1 MEREGDMK
9 KMKWLW
15 LIAVVCILAA
25 CGGGGG
31 YAGTTGSSPSGSGS
45 GGGSG
50 GGSSSSDSTANGDSA
65 AATATDFQFAF
76 DKRNISNSGSDSAK
90 LTVTALD
97 SNNNVV
103 AGVPIMVKVDTA
115 TFTQSAKV
123 TDEKGKYSGVIEI
136 GQDKSNRSVT
146 VTISMGALRKSSTL
160 SVIGTVI
167 TANLIPANPSPGQT
181 VNLELAVKDSLG
193 NAIAGAPVDIS
204 GTLVPS
210 KTYTANESGT
220 ISLSF
225 QAPNSTGSYKLLA
238 NGMGATLARDVQV
251 NSAQSISS
259 AQGTISSASLSVA
272 PTVISPNIS
281 GSTANRSSIKA
292 KFLDTSEAGIKNIRV
307 QFKIVSNPISGEAI
321 SVGDGVIYTDD
332 DGEATADYIP
342 GSTSSAN
349 DGVEIRA
356 CYKSTDFSDTDLL
369 NNCANLRGT
378 RNAGVTEGQKLTVA
392 AEPVSIA
399 ISDYSKLEKGTSG
412 IDYLDKLLIQVTDA
426 AGQSVADAVVSA
438 IVNITHYGKGV
449 YGGDYD
455 LGFIPPPANYASQD
469 NVTPTANRRIWC
481 SNEDVNRNAAIDLNE
496 DKNSNVTLQPE
507 QAAISLTY
515 VDPKKK
521 TDANGQML
529 IKLSYGQRFATWLAY
544 TVTVTTKVKNS
555 EGSTSMRFITSY
567 TEDDKDKGTFRK
579 PPYGTGRCDS
589 PN

>member
-1 MEREGDMK
+1 MK
-9 KMKWLW
+9 KMQWLW
-15 LIAVVCILAA
+15 LIVVVLSLVA

-31 YAGTTGSSPSGSGS
+31 SPGTVGSTPSGSGS
-45 GGGSG
+45 GGSPAG
-50 GGSSSSDSTANGDSA
+50 GPGNEDRN
-65 AATATDFQFAF
+65 ATMATDFQFAF
-76 DKRNISNSGSDSAK
+76 DKRYISNSGSDSAK

-103 AGVPIMVKVDTA
+103 AGVPIVVKVDTA
-115 TFTQSAKV
+115 TFTQTAKV
-123 TDEKGKYSGVIEI
+123 TDEKGKYSGIIEI

-167 TANLIPANPSPGQT
+167 TANLIPANPSPDQQ
-181 VNLELAVKDSLG
+181 VRLELAVKDSLG

-210 KTYTANESGT
+210 TTSNTNESGT

-225 QAPNSTGSYKLLA
+225 QAPNSAGPYKLLA

-251 NSAQSISS
+251 NSAQSIPS
-259 AQGTISSASLSVA
+259 AQGVISSASLSVA
-272 PTVISPNIS
+272 PTVISPNTS

-307 QFKIVSNPISGEAI
+307 QFKITSNPISGEAI
-321 SVGDGVIYTDD
+321 SVGDGVVYTDD
-332 DGEATADYIP
+332 NGEATADYIP

-349 DGVEIRA
+349 DGVEIKA
-356 CYKSTDFSDTDLL
+356 CYKSTDFLDTDLL
-369 NNCANLRGT
+369 NNCANLRG
-378 RNAGVTEGQKLTVA
+378 RNIGVTEGQKLTVA

-455 LGFIPPPANYASQD
+455 LGFMPPPANYASQD

-496 DKNSNVTLQPE
+496 DKNSNGTLEPE

-567 TEDDKDKGTFRK
+567 TEDDKDKGTFHK

>member
-1 MEREGDMK
+1 M
-9 KMKWLW
+9 
-15 LIAVVCILAA
+15 
-25 CGGGGG
+25 
-31 YAGTTGSSPSGSGS
+31 
-45 GGGSG
+45 
-50 GGSSSSDSTANGDSA
+50 
-65 AATATDFQFAF
+65 ATDFQFAF
-76 DKRNISNSGSDSAK
+76 DKRYISNSGSDSAK

-103 AGVPIMVKVDTA
+103 AGVPIVVKVDTA
-115 TFTQSAKV
+115 TFTQTVKV

-136 GQDKSNRSVT
+136 GQDKSNRSLT

-160 SVIGTVI
+160 SIIGTVI
-167 TANLIPANPSPGQT
+167 TANLIPANPSPDQQ
-181 VNLELAVKDSLG
+181 VRLELAVKDSLG

-210 KTYTANESGT
+210 TTSNTNESGT

-225 QAPNSTGSYKLLA
+225 QAPNSAGPYKLLA

-251 NSAQSISS
+251 NSAQSIPS
-259 AQGTISSASLSVA
+259 AQGVISSASLSVA
-272 PTVISPNIS
+272 PTVISPNSS

-292 KFLDTSEAGIKNIRV
+292 KFLDTSQAGIKNMRV
-307 QFKIVSNPISGEAI
+307 QFRITSNPIPGQTI
-321 SVGDGVIYTDD
+321 SVGDGVVYTDD
-332 DGEATADYIP
+332 KGEATADYIP
-342 GSTSSAN
+342 GSASSAN
-349 DGVEIRA
+349 EGVEIKA
-356 CYKSTDFSDTDLL
+356 CYKSTDFLDTDLL

-455 LGFIPPPANYASQD
+455 LGFIPPPAGYASQD

-481 SNEDVNRNAAIDLNE
+481 SNEDVNRNADIDLNE
-496 DKNSNVTLQPE
+496 DKNSNGTLQPE

-579 PPYGTGRCDS
+579 PPYGIGRCDS
-589 PN
+589 PY